1 MPACWM
7 KSMHINRHTQV
18 CNKTWGMAEAEDI
31 ALPEQTNKDVFVSTR
46 QFSKGEVD
54 FERLEQ

>member
-1 MPACWM
+1 
-7 KSMHINRHTQV
+7 
-18 CNKTWGMAEAEDI
+18 MAEAEDI